1 MTTSELNTR
10 LKKFALRFF
19 PLVES
24 LPKTIAGRAVGNQV
38 FRSGTSSA
46 ANYRAACRAKSQ
58 ADFINKLRIVEEEL
72 DETLFWLELL
82 EESKTLPNSKLTLLK
97 TETEELLKIIAA
109 SGKTARQNKK

>member
-19 PLVES
+19 PIVES
-24 LPKTIAGRAVGNQV
+24 LPKSVAGKSIGNQI
-38 FRSGTSSA
+38 FRSGTSAA
-46 ANYRAACRAKSQ
+46 ANYRSACRAKSQ

-82 EESKTLPNSKLTLLK
+82 EESKTVTASKLSLIK
-97 TETEELLKIIAA
+97 NETEELLKIIAA